1 MSVEHVANQMTMLD
15 VLDRVLDK
23 GIVVDA
29 WVRVSV
35 SGIDLVTVKAR
46 LVVASIETYEQRI
59 QQLIA

>member
-15 VLDRVLDK
+15 VLDRVFDK

-35 SGIDLVTVKAR
+35 IGIDLVTVNAR